1 MSEYLF
7 LNKQTGERMHNDGI
21 NNTLR
26 RANKKLVTPQKGN
39 HSIRKTY
46 ISTLDAYSDLTDEEI
61 RQAAGHKYIS
71 TTQNSYMYSM
81 RRPESRIIEFE
92 KALSIKGVTPDVT
105 PDYPNTDKK
114 ENAGNH

>member
-1 MSEYLF
+1 
-7 LNKQTGERMHNDGI
+7 MHNDGI

-61 RQAAGHKYIS
+61 RTAAGHKFIS
-71 TTQNSYMYSM
+71 TTQNSYLYSVQ
-81 RRPESRIIEFE
+81 RPKTRVIEFE
-92 KALSIKGVTPDVT
+92 KALGKKVLPRVTPN
-105 PDYPNTDKK
+105 P
-114 ENAGNH
+114 